1 MAAQYMFYGTER
13 MRSHYYMY
21 RLCLFLS
28 SKKKELKITSDGN
41 CS

>member
-1 MAAQYMFYGTER
+1 MAAQYMFNGTER

-28 SKKKELKITSDGN
+28 SKKEGIKDYK
-41 CS
+41 